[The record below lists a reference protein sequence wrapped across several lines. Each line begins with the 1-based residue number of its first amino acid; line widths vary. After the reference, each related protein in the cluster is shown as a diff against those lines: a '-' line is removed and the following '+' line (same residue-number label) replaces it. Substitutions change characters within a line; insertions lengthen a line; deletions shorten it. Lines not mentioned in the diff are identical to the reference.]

1 MLNRIG
7 LVAIVSLFVGLGCGG
22 PPESD
27 PVEVEATA
35 LVSQPPQWVCEDQ
48 STYNRNLCKG
58 FGSNQAACN
67 AVCYD
72 YCFYTTTTKCN
83 LTK

>member
-1 MLNRIG
+1 MLKGIG
-7 LVAIVSLFVGLGCGG
+7 SVAMVSLFVGLGCGG
-22 PPESD
+22 PPETD

-35 LVSQPPQWVCEDQ
+35 LVSQPPQWVCMDQ
-48 STYNRNLCKG
+48 STYNHNLCKG
-58 FGSNQAACN
+58 FGASRAACD

-72 YCFYTTTTKCN
+72 YCVYTTTAKCN